1 MPEYDQEGDNSPQE
15 MVGDPPET
23 ERAATLSDRARRAV
37 RREEAAR
44 KRAAREAEIG
54 RGLQNFTTDAMRT
67 LVRLREQPEIS
78 VLGQKALEIIGHAHR
93 QLDEMLQKEFP
104 GKPTLEELTQ
114 VVVELKEL
122 GETHQALLES
132 LAMLIT
138 AEPNTALEALQQAK
152 NGSDLASY
160 VQLLNYLKEVGYRA
174 PSVRLATAPAVATQ
188 TTPKGPA
195 QANGTSVTPG
205 MGVPRPESPNTPPA
219 SNLAKR
225 FENVGSPKSR
235 TDLSEAFRA
244 DDSDEYWPHEAVH
257 VLKLDWTPKEN
268 GGADYKGPKD
278 RSPEGRR
285 VMFLARGTA
294 SVHEW
299 WCEVSLIARQGR
311 WTRENT
317 LLNVRRFFLQEEV
330 REYLR
335 CQEQAQEF
343 GVGSAAG
350 HAGHIPTL
358 TDLLILLKSTFR
370 SSDNGLKLLDE
381 YERRE
386 TMNHEDPRTYYAA
399 LCKLVNQINSSSCG
413 RRIGRQELYFKYRR
427 TLAPAVRKAVEV
439 MHQVEEN
446 SAEEM
451 RYIDMETLIK
461 SAQRAHEQLLPLKAQ
476 LRRREVEA
484 RLRAKNGMHRLR
496 ARLTRK
502 FNHRMQHVLGSEAKT
517 KQKDIQMLKNKYHKD
532 PWKYD
537 GRQVSLED
545 RALYKR
551 HNLCFRCAAPDH
563 RSFEC
568 PYKNPNEGEKNRGA
582 NGGWNGKR
590 KGNHSTTNAR
600 AKAIKHTDHD
610 GSEREREADV
620 GEEEITTILNAYQ
633 HVQPP
638 SFV

>member
-1 MPEYDQEGDNSPQE
+1 
-15 MVGDPPET
+15 MVGDPPEP
-23 ERAATLSDRARRAV
+23 ERAAMLSDRARRAV

-44 KRAAREAEIG
+44 KRAAREAELG
-54 RGLQNFTTDAMRT
+54 RGLQNFATDAMRT
-67 LVRLREQPEIS
+67 LVRLREQPEIL
-78 VLGQKALEIIGHAHR
+78 VLGQNALEIIGHAHK
-93 QLDEMLQKEFP
+93 QLEERLQKASP
-104 GKPTLEELTQ
+104 GTPTPEELTQ

-132 LAMLIT
+132 LTMLIESD
-138 AEPNTALEALQQAK
+138 ANTALEALEQAK
-152 NGSDLASY
+152 KGSELAAY
-160 VQLLNYLKEVGYRA
+160 VQLLNRLKELGYRA

-205 MGVPRPESPNTPPA
+205 MGAPGPESPHTPPA

-225 FENVGSPKSR
+225 FENVGSPKSL
-235 TDLSEAFRA
+235 TDLSGALRA
-244 DDSDEYWPHEAVH
+244 DDSDEHWPHEAVH

-278 RSPEGRR
+278 RSHEGRR
-285 VMFLARGTA
+285 VLFLARGTV
-294 SVHEW
+294 SVHDW

-317 LLNVRRFFLQEEV
+317 LLNIRRFFLQEEV

-335 CQEQAQEF
+335 CQEEAQEF

-350 HAGHIPTL
+350 HVSTL
-358 TDLLILLKSTFR
+358 TDLLIQLKSTFR
-370 SSDNGLKLLDE
+370 SADNGLKLLDE
-381 YERRE
+381 YEKRE
-386 TMNHEDPRTYYAA
+386 TMKHEDPRTYYAA

-413 RRIGRQELYFKYRR
+413 RRINSQELYFKYRR

-446 SAEEM
+446 AAEEM
-451 RYIDMETLIK
+451 RYIDMETLLK
-461 SAQRAHEQLLPLKAQ
+461 SAQRAHEQLRPVKAQ

-484 RLRAKNGMHRLR
+484 RLRAKKEMDRFAG
-496 ARLTRK
+496 RLTRK
-502 FNHRMQHVLGSEAKT
+502 INHRMQHVFGSEKGGVNKGSEAKT

-532 PWKYD
+532 PWKYNAS
-537 GRQVSLED
+537 QVSLED

-551 HNLCFRCAAPDH
+551 HNLCYRCAAPDH

-568 PYKNPNEGEKNRGA
+568 PYKNPKEEGKNGGA

-590 KGNHSTTNAR
+590 KGSHGTTNVR
-600 AKAIKHTDHD
+600 AKATKHTDHD
-610 GSEREREADV
+610 EREREREADA

-638 SFV
+638 SFP